1 MPSKSKAQQTAMCM
15 ALAARKGEL
24 KVSKLK
30 GAALDIYKS
39 DMTDKEIE
47 DFTVLKEGMISL
59 KDFLN
64 ESRASDRQ
72 ISEYVC
78 SWLKNPSDNKEMF
91 SLIGA
96 IVQGCKD
103 AYEYRTDPQYFDK
116 DDKKYNEAS
125 ETLKKLI
132 DQMK

>member
-1 MPSKSKAQQTAMCM
+1 MPAKSKAQQTAMCM
-15 ALAARKGEL
+15 ALAARKAEI
-24 KVSKLK
+24 KVSDLK

-47 DFTVLKEGMISL
+47 DFTTLKEGMTSL

-72 ISEYVC
+72 ISEYVY

-103 AYEYRTDPQYFDK
+103 AYEYRTDPKYFDE
-116 DDKKYNEAS
+116 DDREYNKAS